1 MKKKIAIFASGSGS
15 DMQSVVDATLSGQVN
30 GEVVALVTNKHD
42 IFAIER
48 AKKHSIDFKTFSLSD
63 YKNNEDRDLA
73 IVEYLK
79 PYNIDLIVLAGY
91 LAIVTPILVD
101 KYEGRIINIH
111 PSLIPNHC
119 GKGMYGI
126 KVHKSVI
133 ESGDSVSGC
142 TVHYVDHGAYTGQI
156 IKQVR
161 VPVEEGDTPES
172 LQARVLEQEHKL
184 LPEVVAKL
192 CEN

>member
-1 MKKKIAIFASGSGS
+1 
-15 DMQSVVDATLSGQVN
+15 MQSVVDATLSGQVN

-126 KVHKSVI
+126 KVHN
-133 ESGDSVSGC
+133 
-142 TVHYVDHGAYTGQI
+142 VDHGADTGQI